1 MAQNS
6 VAAAERLSAHL
17 RELEQLGS
25 ERAAALRAAD
35 APPPRQQGLLFRLA
49 DYRLLTPV
57 ERLLGVW
64 PLPRAVTA
72 VPGTA
77 RWVLGVA
84 SHRGELLPL
93 YNLRGL
99 LLADYEGMQRRG
111 IALVVPGASGT
122 FGAVVDAVL
131 GLRRTLQAS
140 AAVPQDVPALSAL
153 VTGACDCVDGTLPV
167 VDPAAV
173 EALPGFA
180 SGALIASSAPPQGSA
195 GRP

>member
-1 MAQNS
+1 MSQNS
-6 VAAAERLSAHL
+6 VAAADRLSAHL
-17 RELEQLGS
+17 RELEQRGG

-35 APPPRQQGLLFRLA
+35 APPQRQHGLLFRLA

-64 PLPRAVTA
+64 PLPRAVTT

-93 YNLRGL
+93 YDLRGL
-99 LLADYEGMQRRG
+99 LVADYAGVQRRG
-111 IALVVPGASGT
+111 IALIVPGASAA

-131 GLRRTLQAS
+131 GLRRTLPAS
-140 AAVPQDVPALSAL
+140 AAAPQYAPALSPL
-153 VTGACDCVDGTLPV
+153 VTGACDCEDGTLAL

-173 EALPGFA
+173 ESLPAFA
-180 SGALIASSAPPQGSA
+180 AGALTGTAGAPQGPA
-195 GRP
+195 RRA